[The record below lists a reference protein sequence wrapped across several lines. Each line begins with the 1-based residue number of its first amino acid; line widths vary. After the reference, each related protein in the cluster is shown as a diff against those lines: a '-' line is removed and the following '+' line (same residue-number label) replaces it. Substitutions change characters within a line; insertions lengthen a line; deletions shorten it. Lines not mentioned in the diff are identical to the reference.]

1 MLLEKQV
8 KVTSSSTNIPEGLP
22 SQVVCIYPLRTSINM
37 KPNVCIYAL
46 GILGI
51 HIQKHTWYR

>member
-8 KVTSSSTNIPEGLP
+8 KVTSSSTNIPEGLK
-22 SQVVCIYPLRTSINM
+22 SQIVCIYPLRTSSINM
-37 KPNVCIYAL
+37 KPNVCIYVL

-51 HIQKHTWYR
+51 HI